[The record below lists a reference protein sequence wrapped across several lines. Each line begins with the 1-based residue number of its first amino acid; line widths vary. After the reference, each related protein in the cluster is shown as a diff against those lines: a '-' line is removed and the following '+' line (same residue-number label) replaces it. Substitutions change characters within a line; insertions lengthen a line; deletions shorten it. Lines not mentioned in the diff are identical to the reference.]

1 VSERVSARERH
12 THTDTHLVTKL
23 KQQSPS
29 RPNKKLLMLSCRT
42 TSSVPTST
50 RAALLPLLSLPLL
63 LLLLL
68 LLLWAQTRPRVPTR
82 EAEKLDTPAP
92 RACALPTECATAL
105 RR

>member
-1 VSERVSARERH
+1 
-12 THTDTHLVTKL
+12 
-23 KQQSPS
+23 
-29 RPNKKLLMLSCRT
+29 MLSCRT

-63 LLLLL
+63 LLLLLLLPLLLLL